1 MSKTSKPTK
10 GALKNRMLK
19 SISGEDQAIADRFAK
34 ADEIFL
40 SSETSS
46 SEKQPNSNFQNAKS
60 TESPKSQHQHNL
72 SGADKRQ
79 NELIRDGFSI
89 PRHEYIVVEQIR
101 KKLAQEGIIISKSEV
116 IRIALTK
123 ASQLSVSE
131 LKDIHSELDVL
142 TPGRKPRRKTSNS

>member
-1 MSKTSKPTK
+1 MSNKSRPTK

-60 TESPKSQHQHNL
+60 TESPKSQNDL

-79 NELIRDGFSI
+79 DELIRDGFSM

-123 ASQLSVSE
+123 ANQLSVSE
-131 LKDIHSELDVL
+131 LKDIHSGLDVL
-142 TPGRKPRRKTSNS
+142 IPGRKPRKKTSNS